1 MKIQTTIKNFT
12 EHLAFGMKT
21 NCSLQNLFT
30 QPELMVKIRI
40 TEGLTMN
47 CLIEF
52 DTNINI
58 HKRFDSF
65 LTINRLYGKQLYE
78 ANQLK
83 FQNFTESKDML
94 KAK

>member
-1 MKIQTTIKNFT
+1 MI
-12 EHLAFGMKT
+12 
-21 NCSLQNLFT
+21 
-30 QPELMVKIRI
+30 KIRI

-78 ANQLK
+78 AN
-83 FQNFTESKDML
+83 
-94 KAK
+94 